1 MSDDTVPCIRKVPEY
16 EIRDGL
22 VYFSTD
28 DWAGCMP
35 LRIFRLAMARAA
47 KVLADYDA
55 RSADV
60 VEMQGRQRS
69 HAARS

>member
-1 MSDDTVPCIRKVPEY
+1 MSDDTVPCIRKVPDY

-47 KVLADYDA
+47 KVLAEHDA
-55 RSADV
+55 GSAEV
-60 VEMQGRQRS
+60 MPFRRRRG
-69 HAARS
+69 HAAS